1 MKKLITIMAIGIAF
15 FNNAS
20 SQFSVGAGVGAFNFT
35 DGVSESLGGFNISG
49 GYALNEKMTI
59 GLNVGNY
66 WKSVDFLGISLTSF
80 VRPVTV
86 SFKND
91 FMEDAFRVYAGAE
104 LGLIAFGASFDGES
118 ESESYLGLGAIG
130 GVKYLINDNINV
142 FGEAK
147 YQYIMLDNASEG
159 AVLFNIGLN
168 YTF

>member
-35 DGVSESLGGFNISG
+35 DGESESLGGFNISG

-104 LGLIAFGASFDGES
+104 LGLIAFGVSFDGES